1 MKMFSMVIVSH
12 CHTMRCYI
20 CGGFGH
26 KAQDFWNSRRQ
37 SMRNASYNKERR
49 VNETWK
55 KDEVSRIEDHRT
67 KVERPWHSRMRIENI
82 EYVNMSGVNCCTKS
96 FRHAESRV

>member
-1 MKMFSMVIVSH
+1 
-12 CHTMRCYI
+12 MRCYS

-55 KDEVSRIEDHRT
+55 KDEVSRIEYHRT
-67 KVERPWHSRMRIENI
+67 KVERP
-82 EYVNMSGVNCCTKS
+82 
-96 FRHAESRV
+96 